1 MRRAIWLLL
10 VGVASSIL
18 WLALFVSVAY
28 APPPMDAGPEAPRFP
43 ERPGVA
49 VDAPTPETDAER
61 PEQDA
66 QAEPVQPALPAPTV
80 ERESEPPR
88 SDERSAAAEQRE
100 KDDLVAQQS
109 MARAADDMLYLSK
122 WQLGLAIIG
131 VIAIITT
138 LLYTAKTANAA
149 IEANNLNREAFIN
162 DQRAWLDVDVEVIS
176 DLVWNPGPTGGGYFI
191 IAISVTNCGKSPAHK
206 RLSRGNLTTSSGRR
220 IWKLQKTAPLK
231 ESATVRFSQNG
242 KLSIN
247 GEL

>member
-28 APPPMDAGPEAPRFP
+28 APPPMDAGPEAPQFP

-138 LLYTAKTANAA
+138 CCIRLKPPMPP
-149 IEANNLNREAFIN
+149 
-162 DQRAWLDVDVEVIS
+162 S
-176 DLVWNPGPTGGGYFI
+176 KPT
-191 IAISVTNCGKSPAHK
+191 T
-206 RLSRGNLTTSSGRR
+206 
-220 IWKLQKTAPLK
+220 
-231 ESATVRFSQNG
+231 
-242 KLSIN
+242 
-247 GEL
+247 